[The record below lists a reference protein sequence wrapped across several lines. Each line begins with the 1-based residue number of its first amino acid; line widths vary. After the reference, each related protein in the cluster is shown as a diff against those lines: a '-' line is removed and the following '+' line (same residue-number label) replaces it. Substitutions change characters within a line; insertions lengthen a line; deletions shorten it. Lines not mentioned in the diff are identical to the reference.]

1 MAEKTVDNNHYIV
14 AYTALIKKNKKECAK
29 LLNSLTVYQPKLDKS
44 MLENWIRDIRKG
56 EEVVEELKKEK
67 GNDIS
72 FNNILTKNVILLN
85 QISNNHFSNIK
96 KEYERLKGV
105 EHQRNYDNKKRNEK
119 KSKQKLC
126 VVLEEV
132 SGETNDDGAV
142 YPIIVSNEALTGDID
157 DGEKCKKDASSAWGV
172 LKEG

>member
-105 EHQRNYDNKKRNEK
+105 EHQRNYDNKKRIEKYEKGKIKNDILKGDGEGLRGTSDVCKNEIAK
-119 KSKQKLC
+119 ECLKDSKEALD
-126 VVLEEV
+126 
-132 SGETNDDGAV
+132 GENDDV
-142 YPIIVSNEALTGDID
+142 
-157 DGEKCKKDASSAWGV
+157 
-172 LKEG
+172 